1 MTADAVSRPA
11 VFRCDVPGCGA
22 FATHFQGLPGTPLP
36 DRAKGCARHKPWD
49 AGLDTS
55 RREVSPRSAD
65 DDLRPPAAGS
75 QGALF

>member
-11 VFRCDVPGCGA
+11 AFRCDVPGCGA

-49 AGLDTS
+49 SGWPRPIGSTSLD
-55 RREVSPRSAD
+55 RAPV
-65 DDLRPPAAGS
+65 AGS